1 MKPTAPWVALLRALV
16 LLMFSAPAAATAT
29 LTGSFM
35 NAVCGITGPLGTT
48 TVPCRQST
56 GGVDFQAS
64 LNPGETAFLDATL
77 HFDYR
82 DDGLR
87 LAPGHPGFVQLD
99 AAGDHVR
106 DLFVEAGVIYLF
118 SNFCQ
123 GRHCSFPPGVDASGT
138 IGFPPIVL
146 GENENPTTSLRTSLS
161 SPASSCPAGRPLA
174 SAAPCS
180 SAGTRWR
187 SPRASSPFPNRTRG
201 RCS

>member
-1 MKPTAPWVALLRALV
+1 
-16 LLMFSAPAAATAT
+16 
-29 LTGSFM
+29 M

-118 SNFCQ
+118 SNFLPGQ
-123 GRHCSFPPGVDASGT
+123 ALQLSARRGRQWHHR
-138 IGFPPIVL
+138 L
-146 GENENPTTSLRTSLS
+146 
-161 SPASSCPAGRPLA
+161 PAHRAGRE
-174 SAAPCS
+174 
-180 SAGTRWR
+180 RK
-187 SPRASSPFPNRTRG
+187 PRPHR
-201 RCS
+201 